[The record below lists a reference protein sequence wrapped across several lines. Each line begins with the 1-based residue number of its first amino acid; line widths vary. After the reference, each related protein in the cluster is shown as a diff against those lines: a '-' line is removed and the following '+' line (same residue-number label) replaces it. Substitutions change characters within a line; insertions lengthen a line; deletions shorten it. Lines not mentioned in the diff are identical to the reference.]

1 MGDAGRHPV
10 GGAPISRRACHW
22 IALTAAILAGV
33 ASVLI
38 TSLGR

>member
-10 GGAPISRRACHW
+10 GGGPMSRQACHW

-33 ASVLI
+33 AWVLI
-38 TSLGR
+38 TW